1 MENKRAF
8 MISVV
13 CLLISIILI
22 AAYVRVKRY
31 EMTKEFGDEVNVVV
45 ATRDI
50 LEYQTIQ
57 PDRVRTTTVFKN
69 YKQPQTVQDVNDVV
83 GKATYMPIAKGEQI
97 TLTKLVH
104 QDGKPVLDRQVEKK
118 MRATTVLIAAHTGV
132 GRLIRPGNRVDVLTT
147 ASYDSGG
154 QTIFEVKTVVQ
165 NVLVLATGRNIQNE
179 VPARVSRE
187 VLSAIQSEFER
198 QKRKDIFGN
207 QDVVPNSRISD
218 ENYAHV
224 TLQLAP
230 ADAEKV
236 LYLTHTFGDRS
247 LYLTLR
253 NGADSTMARLPTSLL
268 DDILGPD
275 SDYGK
280 SKRKFPEVPPPRPKF
295 EDLKGGQ
302 PSPVY

>member
-1 MENKRAF
+1 MENKRAL

-13 CLLISIILI
+13 CLLISITLI

-50 LEYQTIQ
+50 LEYQTIP
-57 PDRVRTTTVFKN
+57 PDGVKTSMVFKN

-179 VPARVSRE
+179 VPPRVSRE
-187 VLSAIQSEFER
+187 VMTAIQSEFER
-198 QKRKDIFGN
+198 QKRKDLFGSP
-207 QDVVPNSRISD
+207 DVVPNSRISD

-224 TLQLAP
+224 TLQLTP

-253 NGADSTMARLPTSLL
+253 NGADRTVAGLSTSLL

-280 SKRKFPEVPPPRPKF
+280 SRRKFPEVPPARPKF